1 MGLRSGEASQ
11 EVRGTPA
18 VLPGV
23 EGGDVVRADHQLTLG
38 VTAPAGALLP
48 QHDAV
53 HLAAHRDVD
62 HPPQLVLRQLG
73 DAAVQRPVY
82 LGHVLLVSL
91 RAELAGHSGQGVL
104 KDASHVT
111 TVSQS
116 SIKLGIFSNM
126 KF

>member
-1 MGLRSGEASQ
+1 M
-11 EVRGTPA
+11 
-18 VLPGV
+18 
-23 EGGDVVRADHQLTLG
+23 
-38 VTAPAGALLP
+38 
-48 QHDAV
+48 
-53 HLAAHRDVD
+53 HLAADSDVNNS
-62 HPPQLVLRQLG
+62 PQLVLRQLG